1 MNAKRITLF
10 AGHYGSG
17 KTNIAINY
25 ARALKRAGEKVAVAD
40 LDIVNPYFRTK
51 DSAAELQAEGID
63 LVVSDFANSNVDFPA
78 LPKEIYALVADRETK
93 IVMDIGG
100 DDRGALALGRYVP
113 DIKAEGDYEMLAV
126 VNAARPLTRTP
137 QEAVEVLRE
146 IEAACQLPFTGI
158 VNNTNVGAETTVETV
173 LGSIPYAD
181 EIAALMGVPVRFT
194 CAIGAIAA
202 ELKGK
207 VENLLSCS
215 LTRIRETF
223 KMHGV
228 YSDTALCHHEAGD
241 RAVNAARQKQKS
253 LSV

>member
-1 MNAKRITLF
+1 MNAKRITLV

-17 KTNIAINY
+17 KTNIALNN
-25 ARALKRAGEKVAVAD
+25 ARMLKRAGSPVTVAD

-51 DSAAELQAEGID
+51 DSAADLQAEGID

-146 IEAACQLPFTGI
+146 IEAACRLPFTGI

-207 VENLLSCS
+207 VENLLP
-215 LTRIRETF
+215 LEI
-223 KMHGV
+223 
-228 YSDTALCHHEAGD
+228 
-241 RAVNAARQKQKS
+241 QKLYYQLEK
-253 LSV
+253 

>member
-1 MNAKRITLF
+1 MNAKRITLV

-17 KTNIAINY
+17 KTNIALNY
-25 ARALKRAGEKVAVAD
+25 ARMLKRAGSTVTVAD

-51 DSAAELQAEGID
+51 DSAADLQAEGID

-146 IEAACQLPFTGI
+146 IEAACRLPFTGI

-207 VENLLSCS
+207 VENLLP
-215 LTRIRETF
+215 LEI
-223 KMHGV
+223 
-228 YSDTALCHHEAGD
+228 
-241 RAVNAARQKQKS
+241 QKLYYQLEK
-253 LSV
+253 